1 MEYKDYYSILGVPK
15 GADEAEVKKA
25 YRKLAKQHHPD
36 RNPGDK
42 AAEAKFKEISEAYEV
57 LSDPEKRKLYEQFG
71 SQWQG
76 YQRAGAS
83 GHPGAG
89 GSPFGQNISPEDFER
104 IFGQGFRGGGGRA
117 TSGGAGQFSDFFET
131 LFGGGMGGRGGRTGF
146 GGGMPQQVPS
156 QQLDVEI
163 TLEEAFQGTTRQL
176 SRADGPPLTAKIP
189 KGVKTGSKVKLSGAV
204 NGQDVYLVI
213 TVLPHGRYERDGD
226 DLRLKV
232 PVDLY
237 TAILGGPA
245 EVAALDKT
253 VTLTIP
259 AGTPNGR
266 AIRLRGLGMPK
277 LGQSEERGDLYATI
291 EVQLPTQLS
300 AEEKAL
306 FEQLRTIRQ

>member
-146 GGGMPQQVPS
+146 GGGMPQQLPS

-204 NGQDVYLVI
+204 NGQDVYLVM

>member
-71 SQWQG
+71 SQWQS

-117 TSGGAGQFSDFFET
+117 SGGAGQFSDFFEA

-176 SRADGPPLTAKIP
+176 SRPDGSALTAKIP

-237 TAILGGPA
+237 TAILGGPT
-245 EVAALDKT
+245 EVPALDKT

-300 AEEKAL
+300 TEEKAL

>member
-117 TSGGAGQFSDFFET
+117 SGGAGQFSDFFEA

-176 SRADGPPLTAKIP
+176 SRPDGSALTAKIP

>member
-104 IFGQGFRGGGGRA
+104 IFGQGFRGGGGRT

-189 KGVKTGSKVKLSGAV
+189 KGVKTGSKVKLSGAL
-204 NGQDVYLVI
+204 NGQDIYLVI

-237 TAILGGPA
+237 TAILGGPT
-245 EVAALDKT
+245 EVPALDKT

>member
-117 TSGGAGQFSDFFET
+117 SGGAGQFSDFFET
-131 LFGGGMGGRGGRTGF
+131 LFGGGMGGRGIVF
-146 GGGMPQQVPS
+146 S
-156 QQLDVEI
+156 QF
-163 TLEEAFQGTTRQL
+163 A
-176 SRADGPPLTAKIP
+176 
-189 KGVKTGSKVKLSGAV
+189 
-204 NGQDVYLVI
+204 
-213 TVLPHGRYERDGD
+213 
-226 DLRLKV
+226 
-232 PVDLY
+232 
-237 TAILGGPA
+237 
-245 EVAALDKT
+245 
-253 VTLTIP
+253 
-259 AGTPNGR
+259 
-266 AIRLRGLGMPK
+266 
-277 LGQSEERGDLYATI
+277 
-291 EVQLPTQLS
+291 
-300 AEEKAL
+300 
-306 FEQLRTIRQ
+306 

>member
-117 TSGGAGQFSDFFET
+117 SGGAGQFSDFFEA

-176 SRADGPPLTAKIP
+176 SRPDGSALTAKIP

-237 TAILGGPA
+237 TAILGGPT
-245 EVAALDKT
+245 EVPALDKT

>member
-1 MEYKDYYSILGVPK
+1 MEYKDYYNILGVPK

-71 SQWQG
+71 SQWQS

-89 GSPFGQNISPEDFER
+89 GSPFGQTISPEDFER

-117 TSGGAGQFSDFFET
+117 TGGGAGQFSDFFEA
-131 LFGGGMGGRGGRTGF
+131 LFGGGGGRGGRTGF
-146 GGGMPQQVPS
+146 GGGMPQQPAS
-156 QQLDVEI
+156 QQLEVEL
-163 TLEEAFQGTTRQL
+163 TLEEAFHGTTRQL
-176 SRADGPPLTAKIP
+176 SRPDGSALTAKIP
-189 KGVKTGSKVKLSGAV
+189 KGVKTGSKIKLSGAL
-204 NGQDVYLVI
+204 NGQDVYLVM

-245 EVAALDKT
+245 EVPALDKT

-300 AEEKAL
+300 AEEKTL
-306 FEQLRTIRQ
+306 FEQLRTMRG